1 MLEWV
6 FNRVGGEAEAVDTPI
21 GFVPT
26 LDFLDVSGVNVTPAD
41 MVELLN
47 VHVNEWRAEIPGIR
61 EYYAKFAERL
71 PEALHNQV
79 DELESRLGS
88 AT

>member
-1 MLEWV
+1 MGLQS
-6 FNRVGGEAEAVDTPI
+6 RGGGEAEAVDTPI

-47 VHVNEWRAEIPGIR
+47 VHVNEWSAEIPGIR

-71 PEALHNQV
+71 PEALHKQV